1 MPTAPNDFCGKCF
14 PFCAVFVILV
24 RVAAMQ
30 HPLRASSSAGQSWR
44 LITALSY
51 HLAFKSY
58 RTIAFFQKLPFNN
71 LFFGVKEAFSHY
83 PMALFPIIGASSS
96 VG

>member
-1 MPTAPNDFCGKCF
+1 MKLSDSHKISQEKWDFKISD
-14 PFCAVFVILV
+14 V
-24 RVAAMQ
+24 
-30 HPLRASSSAGQSWR
+30 
-44 LITALSY
+44 LITAWSY
-51 HLAFKSY
+51 HLAFKSC
-58 RTIAFFQKLPFNN
+58 RIIAFFQKLLFND

>member
-1 MPTAPNDFCGKCF
+1 MELSDSHKISQEKRDFKIID
-14 PFCAVFVILV
+14 V
-24 RVAAMQ
+24 
-30 HPLRASSSAGQSWR
+30 
-44 LITALSY
+44 LITAWSY
-51 HLAFKSY
+51 HLAFKSC
-58 RTIAFFQKLPFNN
+58 RIIAFQKLLFND

>member
-1 MPTAPNDFCGKCF
+1 MKLSDGYKISQEKRDFK
-14 PFCAVFVILV
+14 I
-24 RVAAMQ
+24 
-30 HPLRASSSAGQSWR
+30 SDI
-44 LITALSY
+44 LITAWSY

-58 RTIAFFQKLPFNN
+58 RTLAFFQKLPFID
-71 LFFGVKEAFSHY
+71 LFLGVKEAFSHY